1 MGDSRFCSLA
11 RSAYFSSWYVF
22 ACCRNI
28 RLCNINFCCQTN
40 QSHRRKRHCFRDSR
54 NCFRCNIHVVWY
66 YLCTCNFWAFRC
78 IRKRFG
84 LLPEPPLSLTTSAAG
99 ALAKTG
105 ALFSA
110 KMRFYTDFT
119 LVFFRFLHPLG
130 ILISAEKK
138 ENQIQKP
145 KGNLL

>member
-28 RLCNINFCCQTN
+28 RLCNINFCYQTN
-40 QSHRRKRHCFRDSR
+40 QSHRRERHCFRDSR

-66 YLCTCNFWAFRC
+66 YLCTCNFWAFKC

-99 ALAKTG
+99 VLAKTG
-105 ALFSA
+105 ALFFCKNA
-110 KMRFYTDFT
+110 ILHGFYISFLSVFT
-119 LVFFRFLHPLG
+119 PCLYSYKCR
-130 ILISAEKK
+130 EK
-138 ENQIQKP
+138 NQIQKP